1 MTTKE
6 EILKALET
14 ESVEDLGLKGT
25 LRDITK
31 EINLDDKGNLTL
43 KVLLPKRGMED
54 ILKIKL
60 MNALG
65 DFEDLAS
72 VKVEFFT
79 PQAAQPQPQMQAP
92 QIPTLGPGLP
102 PKRKIPGVKRVL
114 LVGSGKGG
122 VGKSTVAA
130 NLAVALKGEGFKVGL
145 LDADIY
151 GPSVPT
157 IMGLKNAVLTVN
169 DKQQIVPAEKEG
181 IKVLSIGLMLPSED
195 TPVIWRGALLMK
207 AIQQFITE
215 VAWGELDYLVVDLPP
230 GTGDVQLTLAQN
242 LVIDGSVVVTTPQDV
257 ALADVKKA
265 VAMFEQLSV
274 PVLGLVENMAYFVC
288 PKCGEISEIFGPS
301 KVENYASSKG
311 LPILVRIPV
320 EPSVSRAS
328 DEGKPVV
335 AAYPESETAKAFRKL
350 AKTIVKKLPVRN

>member
-14 ESVEDLGLKGT
+14 ESVKDLGIKGT

-31 EINLDDKGNLTL
+31 EVILDEKGNLTL
-43 KVLLPKRGMED
+43 KILLPKRGVED

-65 DFEDLAS
+65 DFEDLHS

-79 PQAAQPQPQMQAP
+79 PQPTQGQPPKP

-102 PKRKIPGVKRVL
+102 PKRKLPGIKRVI

-122 VGKSTVAA
+122 VGKSTVAT
-130 NLAVALKGEGFKVGL
+130 NLAVALKEEGYKVGL

-157 IMGLKNAVLTVN
+157 LLGLKNTALTVN
-169 DKQQIVPAEKEG
+169 DKQRIVPAEREG
-181 IKVLSIGLMLPSED
+181 LKVLSIGLMLPNED

-207 AIQQFITE
+207 AVQQFLYE
-215 VAWGELDYLVVDLPP
+215 VDWGQLDYLVVDLPP

-242 LVIDGSVVVTTPQDV
+242 LIIDGSIVVTTPQDV
-257 ALADVKKA
+257 ALSDVRKA
-265 VAMFEQLSV
+265 VAMFEELGV
-274 PVLGLVENMAYFVC
+274 PILGLVENMAYFVC
-288 PKCGEISEIFGPS
+288 PHCGKTSKIFGES
-301 KVENYASSKG
+301 KVKEYSKNKG
-311 LPILVRIPV
+311 LPILAEIPI
-320 EPSVSRAS
+320 EPVVSQAS

-335 AAYPESETAKAFRKL
+335 TSFPESQTARAFRTL
-350 AKTIVKKLPVRN
+350 AKMVAEKLPASP

>member
-14 ESVEDLGLKGT
+14 ETVEDLGINGT
-25 LRDITK
+25 LKDITK
-31 EINLDDKGNLTL
+31 EVLLDDKGNLTL
-43 KVLLPKRGMED
+43 KILLPKKGVED

-65 DFEDLAS
+65 DFEELKS

-79 PQAAQPQPQMQAP
+79 PQPQQTQPPAGP

-102 PKRKIPGVKRVL
+102 SKRKIPGIKRII

-130 NLAVALKGEGFKVGL
+130 NLAVALAKEGYKVGL

-157 IMGLKNAVLTVN
+157 LLGLKNTALTVN
-169 DKQQIVPAEKEG
+169 EKQKIVPAQREG
-181 IKVLSIGLMLPSED
+181 LKVLSIGLMLPNED

-207 AIQQFITE
+207 AVQQFLYD
-215 VAWGELDYLVVDLPP
+215 VDWGELDYLVVDLPP

-242 LVIDGSVVVTTPQDV
+242 LIIDGSIVVTTPQDV
-257 ALADVKKA
+257 ALADVRKA
-265 VAMFEQLSV
+265 IAMFQELGV

-288 PKCGEISEIFGPS
+288 PHCGKSSQIFGES
-301 KVENYASSKG
+301 KVKAYANEKG
-311 LPILVRIPV
+311 LPILAEIPI
-320 EPSVSRAS
+320 EPIVSKAS

-335 AAYPESETAKAFRKL
+335 VAYPESETAKAFRKL
-350 AKTIVKKLPVRN
+350 ANLVAEKLPVS

>member
-1 MTTKE
+1 MPTRE

-25 LRDITK
+25 LADITK
-31 EINLDDKGNLTL
+31 EINLDEKGNLVL
-43 KVLLPKRGMED
+43 KILLPKRGVED

-65 DFEDLAS
+65 DFEDLNS

-79 PQAAQPQPQMQAP
+79 PQPPQAPPQAP

-102 PKRKIPGVKRVL
+102 AKRKIPGIKRVI

-130 NLAVALKGEGFKVGL
+130 NLAVALKENGFKVGL

-157 IMGLKNAVLTVN
+157 ILGLKNVALTVN
-169 DKQQIVPAEKEG
+169 DKQRIVPAEKEG
-181 IKVLSIGLMLPSED
+181 LKVLSIGLMLPNED

-207 AIQQFITE
+207 AIQQFLYE
-215 VAWGELDYLVVDLPP
+215 VDWGELDYLVIDLPP

-242 LVIDGSVVVTTPQDV
+242 LIIDGAIVVTTPQDV
-257 ALADVKKA
+257 ALSDVRKA
-265 VAMFEQLSV
+265 VAMFQELGV
-274 PVLGLVENMAYFVC
+274 PILGLVENMAYFVC
-288 PKCGEISEIFGPS
+288 PHCGKRSQIFGEGKVKNFAKEKNLSLLAEIPIEPIVS
-301 KVENYASSKG
+301 K
-311 LPILVRIPV
+311 
-320 EPSVSRAS
+320 AS
-328 DEGKPVV
+328 DEGIPVV
-335 AAYPESETAKAFRKL
+335 SAYPESETSKAFKKL
-350 AKTIVKKLPVRN
+350 AKEVVEKIPAKG